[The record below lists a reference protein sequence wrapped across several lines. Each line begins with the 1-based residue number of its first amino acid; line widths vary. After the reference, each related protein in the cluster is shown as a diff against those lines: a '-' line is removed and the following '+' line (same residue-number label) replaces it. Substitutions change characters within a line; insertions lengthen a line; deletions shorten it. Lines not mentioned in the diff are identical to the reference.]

1 MRTPYQFRNILDEWL
16 LSSFKWSA
24 ECIRGR
30 RFLQVMK
37 HTDSLLLAW
46 QKTISRKGD
55 AAAVFDATGRIARSF
70 RDIEEH
76 ARGFEPKMDEL
87 VPGTVVAVQI
97 GNHEDWPA
105 IFIACLRKQ
114 MVLLPLDQS
123 IGEHQRNTALE
134 ICSASAVI
142 SALSAEVLAKENIPN
157 GNSLQIVRLRIPDT
171 AADWGENVPS
181 LLKLTSGTTAA
192 PRAIRFRSHQLLA
205 DCNQICE
212 TMDISDNDL
221 NFGVIPVSH
230 SYGFSNLLT
239 PLIARGVPMVMSR
252 DRTPRAVLADLART
266 GATVFPGTPA
276 FYQAF
281 GEIGDVPPLPKLRLC
296 ISAGA
301 PLSSAVAR
309 KFFEKFKQPIHSF
322 YGASECGGICY
333 DRDGTIFEDCL
344 VGAPMEGVEI
354 ELVDE
359 TEAASQ
365 IRVRSAAVSEG
376 YFPEADERKLGNG
389 VFVPDDL
396 LARHN
401 SALKIVGRVSDV
413 INVAGKKV
421 NPAEVEAHLL
431 RFNGVRQAVVFGR
444 PTGAGLRNEE
454 VMACVLGSPEV
465 TESDLVRFCRTALST
480 WQVPKRIFVVDIIP
494 SNERGKISRRE
505 LARRFSEDH

>member
-1 MRTPYQFRNILDEWL
+1 MRTPYRSRSILDECL
-16 LSSFKWSA
+16 LSSSKWSA
-24 ECIRGR
+24 ECILDL
-30 RFLQVMK
+30 RFLQAMK
-37 HTDSLLLAW
+37 LSDPLALAW
-46 QKTISRKGD
+46 QTTISRKGD
-55 AAAVFDATGRIARSF
+55 DAAVFDATGSVARSF
-70 RDIEEH
+70 RDIEGH
-76 ARGFEPKMDEL
+76 ARAFEAKMDDL
-87 VPGTVVAVQI
+87 LPGAVLAVQI

-105 IFIACLRKQ
+105 VFIASLRKQ
-114 MVLLPLDQS
+114 LVVLPLDQS
-123 IGEHQRNTALE
+123 IGEQQRHAALE
-134 ICSASAVI
+134 ICRASAV
-142 SALSAEVLAKENIPN
+142 LSAVSR
-157 GNSLQIVRLRIPDT
+157 GNSPQITKLRSAGTTPQ
-171 AADWGENVPS
+171 WGENLPS

-205 DCNQICE
+205 DCNQICD
-212 TMDISDNDL
+212 TMDISDDDL

-239 PLIARGVPMVMSR
+239 PLMVRGVPMVVSC
-252 DRTPRAVLADLART
+252 DRTPRAVLTDLART
-266 GATVFPGTPA
+266 GATVFPGTPV

-281 GEIGDVPPLPKLRLC
+281 CDMGDVPPLPKLRLC

-301 PLSSAVAR
+301 PLSRAVAK

-333 DRDGTIFEDCL
+333 DDDGTMFEDRL
-344 VGAPMEGVEI
+344 VGAPLEGVEV
-354 ELVDE
+354 ELIDA

-376 YFPEADERKLGNG
+376 YFPDADERKLGNG

-431 RFNGVRQAVVFGR
+431 RFKGVRQAVVFGR

-454 VMACVLGSPEV
+454 VTACVLASPDV

-480 WQVPKRIFVVDIIP
+480 WQVPKRIFVVDKIP
-494 SNERGKISRRE
+494 TNERGKVSRRE
-505 LARRFSEDH
+505 LARQFSEGH